1 MQAALWG
8 AAGQPGSLG
17 CCVQS
22 IADQERLNEGPG
34 GHGWVGG
41 GGGNGV
47 EEGFRKAIGPEGE
60 TGNNG
65 RV

>member
-1 MQAALWG
+1 M
-8 AAGQPGSLG
+8 
-17 CCVQS
+17 QS

-41 GGGNGV
+41 NGV
-47 EEGFRKAIGPEGE
+47 EEGFRKAIGPEGK
-60 TGNNG
+60 TGKNG